1 MTIRFIT
8 CTAALLMIFSITIA
22 AQNPAAKAAGGDEAR
37 PAVRLG
43 SLKGRVINSEG
54 QPMAGVNVNAIP
66 VGRTGARRPGMPGG
80 MAQAVTDDEGNFLI
94 DGLLPASYALSSSA
108 PGWMTLPPEDEN
120 SAGIY
125 HPGDAVTL
133 TMVKGG
139 VITGKVMNAAG
150 EPLTGLSVNAIRIG
164 NVDGEA
170 DALPVAG
177 GFNRNWRTDDQGV
190 YRIYGLVPGSY
201 IVQAGG
207 RGGFGPNFPSEFSEN
222 APTYY
227 PSSVRDTAV
236 AVTVRAAEEVRGID
250 IRWRGEKGHAVSGKA
265 VVKAEAGSNGFGGV
279 QITLSSATTGAVIAT
294 TFQMDRGPGRGFAF
308 YGVSDGDYEIT
319 ARSSGFSA
327 TDNDS
332 VSLPRRFSLR
342 GNDVSGLELTL
353 APLASISGKVTIERK
368 PGVCQNPRAS
378 FVEEVLLTPQRDE
391 TTREMPPRPA
401 APTASGDFL
410 LRNLEA
416 GRWRIASL
424 LPDEN
429 WYVRALSLSK
439 PSAPARR
446 TTNAAAS
453 TVTNPVRDGITLRA
467 GEKLSGVALTI
478 TEGAAGMNGTVTDA
492 EGAKPAGRMSVF
504 LVPVEKEASD
514 DLLRYAQTTARSD
527 GSFQF
532 RHLAPGRYY
541 LLARPRAEGEGS
553 EAAFALIQD
562 NSRRAAL
569 RRAAEAGGITIEL
582 SPCQRVPA
590 YQLRTTTTTEKPR

>member
-1 MTIRFIT
+1 MPIRLIT
-8 CTAALLMIFSITIA
+8 CTALLTIFSIAMA
-22 AQNPAAKAAGGDEAR
+22 AQNPVAKAPGGDEAR
-37 PAVRLG
+37 PAVRTG
-43 SLKGRVINSEG
+43 SLKGRVINSDG
-54 QPMAGVNVNAIP
+54 QPMAGVTVNAMP
-66 VGRTGARRPGMPGG
+66 VGRADTRRPGLPGG
-80 MAQAVTDDEGNFLI
+80 LAQAVTDDEGNFQI

-120 SAGIY
+120 SAGVY
-125 HPGDAVTL
+125 RPGDAVTL

-139 VITGKVMNAAG
+139 VITGKVLNAAG
-150 EPLTGLSVNAIRIG
+150 EPLTGLSINAIRIG
-164 NVDGEA
+164 NVDG
-170 DALPVAG
+170 DSDTLPVTG

-236 AVTVRAAEEVRGID
+236 SVTVRAAEEVRGID
-250 IRWRGEKGHAVSGKA
+250 LRWRGEKGHAVSGKA
-265 VVKAEAGSNGFGGV
+265 TVKAEVGSNGFGGM
-279 QITLSSATTGAVIAT
+279 QIMLSSTTSGAVIAT
-294 TFQMDRGPGRGFAF
+294 TFQMDRGSNRGFAF

-319 ARSSGFSA
+319 ARRSGFSA
-327 TDNDS
+327 TDNDA
-332 VSLPRRFSLR
+332 VALPRRFSVR

-353 APLASISGKVTIERK
+353 TPLASISGKVTIERK
-368 PGVCQNPRAS
+368 SGVCQNPRAS

-391 TTREMPPRPA
+391 LTREMPPPPA

-416 GRWRIASL
+416 GRWRINAL

-429 WYVRALSLSK
+429 WYVRALTLSK
-439 PSAPARR
+439 SSAPARR
-446 TTNAAAS
+446 TANAAAS
-453 TVTNPVRDGITLRA
+453 TVANPVRDGITLRA
-467 GEKLSGVALTI
+467 GEKLSGVGLTI
-478 TEGAAGMNGTVTDA
+478 AEGAAGMNGTVTDA
-492 EGAKPAGRMSVF
+492 EGAKPAGKMSVF
-504 LVPVEKEASD
+504 LIPVEKEAAD
-514 DLLRYAQTTARSD
+514 DLLRYAQTNARSD

-541 LLARPRAEGEGS
+541 LLARPAEAERS
-553 EAAFALIQD
+553 DAASASIIQD
-562 NSRRAAL
+562 TARRAAL

-590 YQLRTTTTTEKPR
+590 YQLRTTVEKPR

>member
-8 CTAALLMIFSITIA
+8 CTALLLTIFSITIA
-22 AQNPAAKAAGGDEAR
+22 AQNPAAAKAAGGDEAR
-37 PAVRLG
+37 PAVRIG

-54 QPMAGVNVNAIP
+54 QPMAGVTVNAIP

-80 MAQAVTDDEGNFLI
+80 LAQAVTDDEGSFLI

-150 EPLTGLSVNAIRIG
+150 EPLTGLSVSAIRIG

-236 AVTVRAAEEVRGID
+236 SVTVRAAEEVRGID

-265 VVKAEAGSNGFGGV
+265 VVKAEAGNGFGGV
-279 QITLSSATTGAVIAT
+279 QISLSSAISGAVIAT

-308 YGVSDGDYEIT
+308 YGVPDGDYEIT
-319 ARSSGFSA
+319 ARSGGFSA

-391 TTREMPPRPA
+391 NSREMPPRPA

-416 GRWRIASL
+416 GRWRINPL
-424 LPDEN
+424 LPDDN
-429 WYVRALSLSK
+429 WYVRALTLSK

-453 TVTNPVRDGITLRA
+453 TVTSPVREGITLRA

-478 TEGAAGMNGTVTDA
+478 TEGAAGMTGTVTDA
-492 EGAKPAGRMSVF
+492 EGVKPAGKTSVF
-504 LVPVEKEASD
+504 LVPVEKEAAD
-514 DLLRYAQTTARSD
+514 DLLRYAHTNARND

-541 LLARPRAEGEGS
+541 LLARPVS
-553 EAAFALIQD
+553 ENESSDAVFALLQD
-562 NSRRAAL
+562 SARRTAL

-590 YQLRTTTTTEKPR
+590 YQLRTTAANEKPE